1 MQRRL
6 DVALGLMHRPAVLF
20 LDEPTTGLDP
30 ESRTAMWQEI
40 ARLAGGEGMTV
51 LLTTHYLEEAD
62 RLASRLAI
70 VDRGRVVTSGTP
82 DELKGELRGDA
93 VQVELPALR
102 DDAEAARVRRVLEAL
117 PAVRDVVIVGR
128 DVSARSD
135 DGAAAVPV
143 VLAELQRAGVNAASV
158 AVAVAGRRVPAAH
171 RSPLQ
176 RVGEPRPR
184 RTCQRARH
192 RRGEQV
198 MTTMQMT
205 PPTSQ
210 ADARFQAAQPNTVPF
225 RTTMAH
231 TWYLTGR
238 KLHALVR
245 QPWVLAF
252 SVIQPVIWLFLFGQL
267 FRRVIDIPGF
277 AFHGTYLDYLVPGLI
292 AMNAMSNNMWAGMA
306 MIEEIERGT
315 LNRFLAAPASR
326 IGIMNASVAEQA
338 VSTTVQSLIIV
349 GLGLAGGARYHGGV
363 AGVAVMVA
371 ASILVGVVFGA
382 LSNAVGM
389 TLRSRE
395 AIIGVY
401 TFFMLPLMFLSSAF
415 MQTSLMPGWMQ
426 AIASRN
432 PLNWVVQIGR
442 SAVSA
447 DPDWAAIG
455 VRCGGLLVLA
465 VACVAISVA
474 TFRSYRKNV

>member
-1 MQRRL
+1 
-6 DVALGLMHRPAVLF
+6 MH
-20 LDEPTTGLDP
+20 
-30 ESRTAMWQEI
+30 
-40 ARLAGGEGMTV
+40 
-51 LLTTHYLEEAD
+51 
-62 RLASRLAI
+62 
-70 VDRGRVVTSGTP
+70 
-82 DELKGELRGDA
+82 
-93 VQVELPALR
+93 VELPATW
-102 DDAEAARVRRVLEAL
+102 DDADANLVRSVLAGL
-117 PAVRDVVIVGR
+117 PAVRDVVIAGR
-128 DVSARSD
+128 GVSARSD

-143 VLAELQRAGVNAASV
+143 VLAGLQRAGVNAASV
-158 AVAVAGRRVPAAH
+158 AVARPSLDDVYLRHTGRRYSESE
-171 RSPLQ
+171 SPD
-176 RVGEPRPR
+176 
-184 RTCQRARH
+184 RARTSERARD
-192 RRGEQV
+192 RRGEHV
-198 MTTMQMT
+198 MTTMRIDANRSA
-205 PPTSQ
+205 P
-210 ADARFQAAQPNTVPF
+210 AAAARFQAPQPNTVPF
-225 RTTMAH
+225 RTAMAH

-277 AFHGTYLDYLVPGLI
+277 GYHGTYLDYLVPGLI
-292 AMNAMSNNMWAGMA
+292 AMNAMSNNMWAGMS
-306 MIEEIERGT
+306 MIEEIDRGT

-349 GLGLAGGARYHGGV
+349 FLGLAGGARYHGGV

-415 MQTSLMPGWMQ
+415 MQTQLMPGWMQ

-447 DPDWAAIG
+447 QPDWAAIG
-455 VRCGGLLVLA
+455 VRCGGLFVLA
-465 VACVAISVA
+465 VACVAVSVA
-474 TFRSYRKNV
+474 TFRSYQKNV